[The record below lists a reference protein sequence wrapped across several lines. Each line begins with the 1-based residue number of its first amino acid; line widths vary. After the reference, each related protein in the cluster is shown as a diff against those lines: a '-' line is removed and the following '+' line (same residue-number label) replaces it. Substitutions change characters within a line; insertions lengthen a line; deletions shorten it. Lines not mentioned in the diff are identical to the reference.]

1 MAKYAAARAGRRTPI
16 LDPMTMLRPFAF
28 VLLTG
33 LMTLTGMGAAMARG
47 QMAAD
52 GVICGTG
59 EVSIV
64 LAADGLPL
72 FDAEGDPVEAQALPC
87 LDCVFGQIALIPD
100 SPVSAPVDMT
110 VSALVAIAPPAL
122 SAAPWRMGGKGRSP
136 PCAA

>member
-1 MAKYAAARAGRRTPI
+1 MVKYAAARAGLRAPI
-16 LDPMTMLRPFAF
+16 VVPMTMLRLFAF
-28 VLLTG
+28 ALLTG

-72 FDAEGDPVEAQALPC
+72 FDVEGRPGRGSGSSLP
-87 LDCVFGQIALIPD
+87 
-100 SPVSAPVDMT
+100 
-110 VSALVAIAPPAL
+110 
-122 SAAPWRMGGKGRSP
+122 
-136 PCAA
+136 